1 MVEAAE
7 KQRVQVTAHELRI
20 VVDTLK
26 LSLCVDTLRATAS
39 AADGAC
45 RPTTSGFVEIKLN
58 RPPHAP
64 TPEDTCVHLP
74 LELSQVE
81 LVGCMQRD
89 PCRVLLTHP
98 VPGTRS

>member
-26 LSLCVDTLRATAS
+26 LPVCVDTLRATAS

-64 TPEDTCVHLP
+64 TPEDTCTCVHLP

-81 LVGCMQRD
+81 LVGCM
-89 PCRVLLTHP
+89 
-98 VPGTRS
+98 